1 MGPPAPRVVAA
12 GEAGHHRRGQRD
24 QSAQTVHTLKTH
36 LPVPPI
42 KTPRGPATK
51 SPPRGKTAGPGL
63 ILMLLL

>member
-42 KTPRGPATK
+42 KTPRDPATK